1 MRIVYHC
8 EDVVGARMA
17 GPGIRA
23 VELSRRLAEKHQVT
37 LVAPGAA
44 GLDDEPFSTGTL
56 AALAT
61 ADAFISQG
69 FGFPLRHLLRFRGRV
84 VLDLYDPVQ
93 LEHLARYG
101 ARATDEERVSLFVL
115 RRRLQYLLS

>member
-23 VELSRRLAEKHQVT
+23 VELSRRLARRHQVT
-37 LVAPGAA
+37 LVAPGAET
-44 GLDDEPFSTGTL
+44 LEDEPFGTGSL
-56 AALAT
+56 DALSGAE
-61 ADAFISQG
+61 AFISQG

-101 ARATDEERVSLFVL
+101 PGASDEERVSLFVL
-115 RRRLQYLLS
+115 